1 MVTSDAM
8 TDCYGDSEYEI
19 KIANDDLDAN
29 DIECGDCEEVEDD
42 E

>member
-1 MVTSDAM
+1 MVTS
-8 TDCYGDSEYEI
+8 DCYGDSEYEI